1 MKKKILLVSLLTA
14 GMLFSC
20 GGDQTPATSGTT
32 PAASTNSTKS
42 TPKSSTPAAPKY
54 KVTFDYNYTGAPTAT
69 SKTTGNDGKVT
80 LPADPVKEDSVFIE
94 WNTKADGTGTKVTK
108 DDVYTADT
116 TVYAKWHHHQ
126 YGAEVVRAGSLTAEP
141 YETPSK
147 SASATCHELD
157 SCGMTKISW
166 SALDIIESESAKF
179 DKTTETI
186 RFNGPVHKDQS
197 ETDEGSHLVYEIYS
211 PKAFTKASLYITAT
225 WHTQAAT
232 YWAKEEG
239 DTAKGY
245 EKNEA
250 GEWYRPD
257 YRWGLKVNGTV
268 AVLNEAEHKS
278 PESGE
283 TSEQRMPTEF
293 ALQQGINKLDLYTYG
308 GYRAKMTTMKIIVK
322 E

>member
-20 GGDQTPATSGTT
+20 SEPTPTTSGD
-32 PAASTNSTKS
+32 ASTPTSASAGKS
-42 TPKSSTPAAPKY
+42 TEKSSTPAAPKY
-54 KVTFDYNYTGAPTAT
+54 KVTFDLNYTGAPAAT
-69 SKTTGNDGKVT
+69 TKNTGNDGKVA
-80 LPADPVKEDSVFIE
+80 LPADPVKEGSVFLG
-94 WNTKADGTGTKVTK
+94 WNTKADGTGTAVTK

-116 TVYAKWHHHQ
+116 TVYAKWHHHA
-126 YGAEVVRAGSLTAEP
+126 YGAETERAGSLTAEP

-147 SASATCHELD
+147 SSSATCSELD

-166 SALDIIESESAKF
+166 SALNIIEAESAKF
-179 DKTTETI
+179 DKATDTI
-186 RFNGPVHKDQS
+186 RFNGPVHKDQA
-197 ETDEGSHLVYEIYS
+197 EDDLGSHLVYEIYS
-211 PKAFTKASLYITAT
+211 PKAIASASLYITAT
-225 WHTQAAT
+225 WHTQSAT

-257 YRWGLKVNGTV
+257 YRWGLKVNDTV

-283 TSEQRMPTEF
+283 TSEQMMPTTF
-293 ALQQGINKLDLYTYG
+293 ALQAGINKIDLYTYG
-308 GYRAKMTTMKIIVK
+308 GYRAKMTAMKIVGK
-322 E
+322 

>member
-20 GGDQTPATSGTT
+20 SEPTPTTSGD
-32 PAASTNSTKS
+32 ASTPTSASAAKS
-42 TPKSSTPAAPKY
+42 TEKSSTPAAPKY
-54 KVTFDYNYTGAPTAT
+54 KVTFDLNYTGAPAAPT
-69 SKTTGNDGKVT
+69 KNTGNDGKVA
-80 LPADPVKEDSVFIE
+80 LPADPVKEGSVFLG
-94 WNTKADGTGTKVTK
+94 WNTKADGTGTAVTK

-116 TVYAKWHHHQ
+116 TVYAKWHHHA
-126 YGAEVVRAGSLTAEP
+126 YGAETERAGSLTAEP

-147 SASATCHELD
+147 SSSATCSELD

-166 SALDIIESESAKF
+166 SALNIIEAESAKF
-179 DKTTETI
+179 DKATDTI
-186 RFNGPVHKDQS
+186 RFNGPVHKDQA
-197 ETDEGSHLVYEIYS
+197 EDDLGSHLVYEIYS
-211 PKAFTKASLYITAT
+211 PKAIASASLYITAT
-225 WHTQAAT
+225 WHTQSAT

-257 YRWGLKVNGTV
+257 YRWGLKVNDTV

-283 TSEQRMPTEF
+283 TSEQMMPTTF
-293 ALQQGINKLDLYTYG
+293 ALQAGINKIDLYTYG
-308 GYRAKMTTMKIIVK
+308 GYRAKMTAMKIIGK
-322 E
+322 